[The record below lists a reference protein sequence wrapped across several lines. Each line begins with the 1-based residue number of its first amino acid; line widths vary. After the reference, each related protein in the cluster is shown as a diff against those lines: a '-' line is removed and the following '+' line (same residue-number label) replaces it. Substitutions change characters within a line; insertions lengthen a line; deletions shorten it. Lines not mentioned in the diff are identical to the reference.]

1 MLKMIKAVLLLVAVL
16 PLTGEVVRVEIQTR
30 EEIAAWGYERLIG
43 KIYFAVDPRNE
54 ANRMIVDLDKAPRN
68 AAGKVEFSTD
78 LFILKPKQPERS
90 NGAALIEISNRGG
103 RGMVRYFN
111 RGGAGNDE
119 FGDGFLMR
127 QGYTLAWVG
136 WQPDV
141 PPKPNLLRLYTPVI
155 KGITGLVRAEI
166 ITTRKS
172 VRAILSDR
180 SHIPYP
186 ALDRDDPQATLT
198 VRERI
203 DSPRQTIPRRQWRF
217 SEDRGHVEMDAG
229 FQPNRI
235 YEVVYTSRDPLVVG
249 LGPAAI
255 RDFASHLKTQPS
267 YAVKRVTA
275 FGISQSGRFLRK
287 FLYDGFN
294 DDEAGRAALDGVMSH
309 VAGGGLGSF
318 NHRFAQPSRDAH
330 PFLNMFYPTDIFPF
344 TDLPQTDPETGQTD
358 GIQGRA
364 RNAPKVFYTN
374 SSYEYWG
381 RAASL
386 IHTSIDGKSDAAI
399 PDNVRIYHFTG
410 GQHGPGP
417 FPPTRTIGQQLNSP
431 NDYRWGMRA
440 LLLAMDQWLESGKMP
455 PPSAHP
461 RVADGSLVAVEQL
474 KWPKI
479 PGVNFSTRVH
489 LAYRVDYGPQWKQG
503 IVTIE
508 PPKVG
513 KAFPVMVPQV
523 DADGIERAG
532 IKMPEVAVPLAT
544 YAGWNLFNE
553 QAGPVDEVSS
563 MAGSYIPFPR
573 TATAGDPRRSV
584 QERYHDREQYL
595 GKVSVAAMELIR
607 SGYLLE
613 ADLAAILRQ
622 TATRW
627 EYAQGQK

>member
-1 MLKMIKAVLLLVAVL
+1 MPKIMKIVLLFLAAL
-16 PLTGEVVRVEIQTR
+16 PLTSEVLRVEIQTR
-30 EEIAAWGYERLIG
+30 EDVAAWGYERLIG
-43 KIYFAVDPRNE
+43 KVYFAVDPRNE
-54 ANRMIVDLDKAPRN
+54 ANRMIVDLEKAPRN
-68 AAGKVEFSTD
+68 AAGKVEFSSD
-78 LFILKPKQPERS
+78 LYILKPKQAERS

-103 RGMVRYFN
+103 RSMVRYFN

-119 FGDGFLMR
+119 FGDGFLLR
-127 QGYTLAWVG
+127 QGYTLVWVG
-136 WQPDV
+136 WQADV
-141 PPKPNLLRLYTPVI
+141 PQKPNLLRLYTPAI
-155 KGITGLVRAEI
+155 KDIAGLVRAEFI
-166 ITTRKS
+166 PTRKS
-172 VRAILSDR
+172 VREILSDR
-180 SHIPYP
+180 NHIPYP
-186 ALDRDDPQATLT
+186 AWDRDDPKATLT

-217 SEDRGHVEMDAG
+217 SEDLGHVEMDAG

-235 YEVVYTSRDPLVVG
+235 YEVVYTSRDPLVAG

-255 RDFASHLKTQPS
+255 RDFASYLKIQPS

-294 DDEAGRAALDGVMSH
+294 DDESGRGALDGVMSH

-344 TDLPQTDPETGQTD
+344 TDLPQTDPETGLTD
-358 GIQGRA
+358 SVQGHA
-364 RNAPKVFYTN
+364 KNAPKVFYTN

-386 IHTSIDGKSDAAI
+386 IHTSIDGKSDAPI
-399 PDNVRIYHFTG
+399 PENVRIYLFTG

-440 LLLAMDQWLESGKMP
+440 MLTAMDQWLALGKTP
-455 PPSAHP
+455 PPSAYP
-461 RVADGSLVAVEQL
+461 RVADGSLAPVEQL

-479 PGVNFSTRVH
+479 PGSNFSTRVH

-573 TATAGDPRRSV
+573 TATPGDPRRSV

-595 GKVSVAAMELIR
+595 GKVSVAALDLIGK
-607 SGYLLE
+607 GYLLE
-613 ADLAAILRQ
+613 GDLAPILRQ
-622 TATRW
+622 AATRW
-627 EYAQGQK
+627 DYAQSAR